1 LFFTSDILLRTKN
14 IITMVIKSA
23 SNYFPPPAE
32 LFSQVESDVYFTH
45 KNNNIGAV
53 AKEYRCSLAVALQ
66 CFGEGEKQI
75 EIFPRSALSY
85 LSSHFLAHFKIL
97 HLQTTKPQGT
107 REASAF

>member
-1 LFFTSDILLRTKN
+1 
-14 IITMVIKSA
+14 MVIKSA

-45 KNNNIGAV
+45 KNNNIG
-53 AKEYRCSLAVALQ
+53 AVALQ